1 MPPVTGTNGAGSGQP
16 APAGFGVFG
25 NSDTGPGVVGFSNT
39 GPGLQAT
46 SVSDFTGLFQSATGP
61 GLASFTN
68 GPGQAAVAGINEGQ
82 PGTGVYGNGNTGVFG
97 YSSIGPGAMGV
108 AGQCSAD
115 WGAGVMGEVF
125 GNGYA
130 IYGLSNNSWAGLFEG
145 NVLMGG
151 KVFIYGTL
159 TKPGGS
165 FRIDHPLDPR
175 NKYLSHSFVESPD
188 MLNIYNGL
196 VQLDDHGAAVVEL
209 PEWFDALNREF
220 RYQLTPIGAPAP
232 NLHVAREIE
241 KRAFHIGGGTAKG
254 KVSWQVT
261 GIRQDKWA
269 NANRIQ
275 VEEDKSYADR
285 DRYLHPELF
294 GESKDKTIMPGP
306 RPKLTPPD
314 KRPAHRPTV
323 P

>member
-1 MPPVTGTNGAGSGQP
+1 MAVAWVAECVAVREANYLNYPDELVRAVGLVVLYAAWAEDKAGELISLHHGIHEATPHRDWAASGERLCKALEVVSCPGNGSSSAGTGAGVWGD
-16 APAGFGVFG
+16 A
-25 NSDTGPGVVGFSNT
+25 N
-39 GPGLQAT
+39 
-46 SVSDFTGLFQSATGP
+46 VS
-61 GLASFTN
+61 
-68 GPGQAAVAGINEGQ
+68 QAA
-82 PGTGVYGNGNTGVFG
+82 GVHGRNFAAW
-97 YSSIGPGAMGV
+97 GP
-108 AGQCSAD
+108 
-115 WGAGVMGEVF
+115 GVMGEVT
-125 GNGYA
+125 GDGYA
-130 IYGLSNNSWAGLFEG
+130 IFGLSNTSYAGLFEG
-145 NVLMGG
+145 RVLMAGN
-151 KVFIYGTL
+151 VQIYGTL
-159 TKPGGS
+159 SKPGGS

-209 PEWFDALNREF
+209 PEWFDALNHEF

-241 KRAFHIGGGTAKG
+241 KRAFQIGGGTANG

-306 RPKLTPPD
+306 RPKMTPPD
-314 KRPAHRPTV
+314 KRPAHHPTV